1 LVDNEE
7 LPSTE
12 KDVFEI
18 DTIPLSGELVGVSS
32 QGNHLSPY
40 SNNFLTYTKGDIEV
54 GDTHVKTQMQDKQI
68 ATWTLIEAKQVY
80 QLNVEPKT
88 KPKYLEVDAHFEK
101 ALAQEAEGQFWRYKD
116 VFSWTYI
123 DFKELLSSM
132 APHYLELEKDVLHVH
147 HAHYQMTV
155 HNANIVEQDVDKLP
169 KAGFFKPVEE
179 ATWLSPIAIFPNKNR
194 KLGIWTDYWM
204 LIATPK
210 NKMAGR
216 KWIAKVMAGRKWI
229 ATVMAGRMWI
239 ATVMAR
245 RTWIAKVMA
254 ISPTRQK
261 AHQKKWRFIKTK
273 WKMYTRRRLKKK
285 KKKVL
290 DVAVQDV
297 VEVDAQGIISVAT
310 QGTTDWA
317 PYGTTGMAEQGTI
330 DMTALGNTMH
340 YMHGSVECYGLG
352 GKQHYRLLLQLE

>member
-285 KKKVL
+285 KKS
-290 DVAVQDV
+290 ARR
-297 VEVDAQGIISVAT
+297 GS
-310 QGTTDWA
+310 
-317 PYGTTGMAEQGTI
+317 TGCCG
-330 DMTALGNTMH
+330 GGCSRH
-340 YMHGSVECYGLG
+340 Y
-352 GKQHYRLLLQLE
+352 